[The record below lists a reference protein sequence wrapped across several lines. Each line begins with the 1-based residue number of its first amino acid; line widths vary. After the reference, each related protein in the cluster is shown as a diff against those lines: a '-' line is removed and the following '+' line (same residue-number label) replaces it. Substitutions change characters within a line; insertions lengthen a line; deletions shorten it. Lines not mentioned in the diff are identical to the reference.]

1 MKKLIFLALFLGFMA
16 NPAYAQT
23 VQPQTQE
30 EIVANLQALMVQLMD
45 MVAKLTVQLNEAL
58 AAQNAKLDTI
68 QTQQTQS
75 APVLGATEAAAV
87 TIGSAYCNP
96 SDPNKNT
103 VLVPVTISAPWKYA
117 MGEIMN
123 GDATRDNARSGF
135 SYGGTTIIHSKATP
149 GTFVVKVSYTDTS
162 FPTFTNPVYDK
173 SFTGEVVLPSCH

>member
-1 MKKLIFLALFLGFMA
+1 MA

-75 APVLGATEAAAV
+75 APVLGSAPVAPALSVTLGAPLCYEKHVNGNTVQIPFTISGSAWQYGQVKAEPTVHPSNEVYGFSVFGKNTMGHNFNIRENSGQTSV
-87 TIGSAYCNP
+87 TIQLGNERKAWNDNSPVP
-96 SDPNKNT
+96 S
-103 VLVPVTISAPWKYA
+103 
-117 MGEIMN
+117 
-123 GDATRDNARSGF
+123 F
-135 SYGGTTIIHSKATP
+135 
-149 GTFVVKVSYTDTS
+149 TFTDT
-162 FPTFTNPVYDK
+162 
-173 SFTGEVVLPSCH
+173 VVIGDVCSN